1 MDNKKQFERTKVD
14 PTEKIIVEQN
24 DEILLEQQLRQL
36 TKEELLRK
44 LNFEET
50 NPDVIRIIKKVLKTK
65 A

>member
-1 MDNKKQFERTKVD
+1 MDTKKQFERTKVE

-24 DEILLEQQLRQL
+24 DEVLLEQQYRQL
-36 TKEELLRK
+36 SKEELLRK

-50 NPDVIRIIKKVLKTK
+50 DPTRIAIIKKVLKTK